1 MLEGIT
7 HGFRLIEE
15 NSSEEK
21 VEVRN
26 HTSAHKY
33 SDLMEKEQLDQI
45 KKRYYVILIANRKP
59 NIVSLLAAMPKSDG
73 DIRLIHDA
81 SRPRGT
87 AMNDYSSLDKVKF
100 QTLEDECKLAKP
112 GFWCTKVD
120 LKSAYRSVAIHPDDY
135 RVTELEWKFQGQSHP
150 SYMFH
155 RLSQAIKRC
164 M

>member
-1 MLEGIT
+1 M
-7 HGFRLIEE
+7 
-15 NSSEEK
+15 
-21 VEVRN
+21 
-26 HTSAHKY
+26 
-33 SDLMEKEQLDQI
+33 
-45 KKRYYVILIANRKP
+45 IANSKP
-59 NIVSLLAAMPKSDG
+59 DIVNPLAAIPKSDS
-73 DIRLIHDA
+73 DVRLIHDA
-81 SRPRGT
+81 GRPRGT
-87 AMNDYSSLDKVKF
+87 AMNDYSSLEKVKF